1 MNSILKLKDKI
12 KTKDNSNKFNPLLF
26 KLFKDFQKGLINVIN
41 FFKKKENEQSKYK
54 SSIQLK
60 YIKDIDSISIIL
72 NDDKELL
79 SRIYQQ
85 FINWQ
90 NSFLYK
96 VIINLYNND
105 DLFLFKKELENE
117 IYIENAKISN
127 IVNFNLTNLNSLY
140 NNIDE
145 IIIAFSRRNCFDNE
159 GKINYSNYQTIYYD
173 YILIENE
180 IGKIIL
186 PRKKMFKNYYHN
198 LNKYNDDNYKI
209 TSMIENF
216 ILKYGN
222 NSLSKDE
229 QKILVE
235 YTNQDDIDF
244 YAFIQSL
251 RLIILYL
258 INKNYKTDFAIHGV
272 IENIPDFFQI
282 NDNCKKFFLKYHNF
296 KLNQLISIFEY
307 FEIKCFPQIIKNIN
321 EKYKKRIDKI
331 DIDKINNYF
340 NNEKFKL
347 INKTLLL
354 TSVKKFI
361 SRYLTEKNEEN
372 EIKENENLLYLLKIK
387 KEIWDKDIINN
398 SKFNEEFN
406 QMMNNFEIKTNEAI
420 SFYRILKGD
429 IKLLEDRYEEIN

>member
-1 MNSILKLKDKI
+1 M
-12 KTKDNSNKFNPLLF
+12 
-26 KLFKDFQKGLINVIN
+26 
-41 FFKKKENEQSKYK
+41 
-54 SSIQLK
+54 
-60 YIKDIDSISIIL
+60 
-72 NDDKELL
+72 
-79 SRIYQQ
+79 
-85 FINWQ
+85 
-90 NSFLYK
+90 
-96 VIINLYNND
+96 IINLYNND
-105 DLFLFKKELENE
+105 DLFLFKKENE

-140 NNIDE
+140 DNIDE

-173 YILIENE
+173 YNLIENE

-258 INKNYKTDFAIHGV
+258 INKNYKTDFAIHRV

-282 NDNCKKFFLKYHNF
+282 NDNCKTFFFKYHNF

-307 FEIKCFPQIIKNIN
+307 FEIKSFPQIIKNIN

-340 NNEKFKL
+340 KNEKFKL

-372 EIKENENLLYLLKIK
+372 EIKENDNLLYILQIK
-387 KEIWDKDIINN
+387 KEIWDKDIINS

>member
-1 MNSILKLKDKI
+1 M
-12 KTKDNSNKFNPLLF
+12 
-26 KLFKDFQKGLINVIN
+26 INVIN

-105 DLFLFKKELENE
+105 DLFLFKKENE

-198 LNKYNDDNYKI
+198 LNKYNDDNYKNP
-209 TSMIENF
+209 SMIDDF

-340 NNEKFKL
+340 
-347 INKTLLL
+347 
-354 TSVKKFI
+354 
-361 SRYLTEKNEEN
+361 KNE
-372 EIKENENLLYLLKIK
+372 
-387 KEIWDKDIINN
+387 N
-398 SKFNEEFN
+398 SN
-406 QMMNNFEIKTNEAI
+406 
-420 SFYRILKGD
+420 
-429 IKLLEDRYEEIN
+429 